1 MLATVSVKGQVTL
14 PKTIRDE
21 LKIEQGTQLDFQLK
35 ADGTLSVRA
44 LKRSALSIVGLLKR
58 AGQTAVSVERMN
70 QAVVESAAERHQ
82 IKTGKANAPSQ
93 TPATKPRATKLQA
106 TK

>member
-21 LKIEQGTQLDFQLK
+21 LKIEQGTQLDFQLN

-58 AGQTAVSVERMN
+58 AGQTAVSVEQMN
-70 QAVVESAAERHQ
+70 QAVIESAAERHQ

-93 TPATKPRATKLQA
+93 RQA